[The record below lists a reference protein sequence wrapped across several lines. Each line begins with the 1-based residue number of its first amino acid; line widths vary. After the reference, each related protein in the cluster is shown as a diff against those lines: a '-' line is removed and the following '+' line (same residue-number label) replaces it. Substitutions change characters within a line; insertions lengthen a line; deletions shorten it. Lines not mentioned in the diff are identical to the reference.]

1 MKISDNRYLYR
12 VETNNADGSSVDFQE
27 IETVEPLYSVG
38 DTHDELDLENNK
50 QIKRVEKIKFDGTS
64 KEYWYVDEVRS
75 TDDYVVAYME
85 DINLMCSKDNHFC
98 ETDRTLFE
106 LSELGTV
113 GNYFCSSVEPN
124 GMNRIYM
131 SIAKEQLAYQSYTN
145 ETLKEYFKENPVTV
159 WYVLRYPVEV
169 PRSLSKG
176 YLITHKDKTTIN
188 VQTQTMGKV
197 APVVKAKIED
207 MNVEMD
213 SIPTQD
219 IKGTIEGKQLTEL
232 TLEGVTLVNNAKGDN
247 AKGTKELSHTRYG
260 FEPFYDGSTTI
271 NNTVEGGY
279 VSAKLYGD
287 TMVNIV
293 KPYGETPLLRTT
305 ESITKVSD
313 LLGENEDGVELL
325 DGEITE
331 GRIYGDSSV
340 GSAIIFEKGGINET
354 TGAIKNEKDD
364 YHTNKL
370 AVPKK
375 PFTLITNYTWT
386 KIIYY
391 DSNNRRIK
399 YDWDSGN
406 ARPITSSPPTN
417 ASYVRYALYSPN
429 GYPRTETIT
438 FKYEDG
444 ADVYVDIN
452 SVKNPNIT
460 FANLSK
466 NLLNKNA
473 CTNNV
478 INTNTGEVP
487 NGAHSYWTSDF
498 IPVSSTH
505 TYEWIPNRS
514 DASEICLYDKNKK
527 FIKGLTTRDKT
538 FTPSQD
544 GYMRFVFPS
553 SMKDTLQ
560 FGVVGTLNQ
569 DNYVPFETVSHSS
582 ITFTKTLNKLP
593 NGVADYIDVVNKVH
607 VQRVGRVRLDGN
619 INDTI
624 TKWIDDSWNFANDF
638 AEIECNVANLK
649 GYSDNKTIST
659 LSNTIPS
666 ITWNDAYK
674 GGASGVA
681 RNEGITAFT
690 NGRFVILLSTNKIP
704 KSSTL
709 EEKLAYL
716 QLNPIT
722 VLYELATPICTPL
735 TEEEI
740 AQLPLTVYEDRYV
753 TLSSEQLTPSFE
765 FRMQSSNRYQ
775 VDMLETG
782 YYYLN
787 APTGGIELG
796 TTKVDAQQMPCI
808 VKVDN
813 VGTGDSGYRLK
824 TSENFYKD
832 ILLNHEKGYLGIG
845 NGVVQSDNSGRWA
858 SDFVEL
864 PINDTSLYVSEGTL
878 IDVAFYNE
886 SQVFVSGKAVGNVH
900 SISKFNVPANAKYI
914 RVSGKNE
921 EMKVFI
927 CKQPITLAKLP
938 SHRIPS
944 SFTQGMKHKI
954 DFGYWKGIKE
964 SKPSNLYV
972 SDEEHI
978 LIKDVKLNRI
988 EYGSIV
994 VEDEYDV
1001 ATGKSTKR
1009 VGQTLIDER
1018 HVNHFLVWNGNKGD
1032 YCAFFIYLDK
1042 TSVGVNNG
1050 KASGIVLNNILPS
1063 NVGGYLGTTNGI
1075 NRIHS
1080 SGYIPFSLH
1089 KNILGVSDVNN
1100 TNEVK
1105 EAVKVFI
1112 KNHPVTLF
1120 YELAVPEITYFEQ
1133 SKYVVRTKANST
1145 NLQCWKNTGYLVPR
1159 VEPSYLSYPTALT
1172 PNTTYTVFHN
1182 RKNYSGSVKTPIINL
1197 GGNESPAQGD
1207 KTLITTP
1214 AVLSHSELQ
1223 FIGGENTVEQVMVLH
1238 GDWTKK
1244 GKTVDY
1250 FEGLQSS
1257 VVGDKTLENLVDKPS
1272 LISSESGLSNVVI
1285 NEVKEKYDN
1294 KPKFK
1299 EIDEIKKVSLK
1310 GSTKYR
1316 DKDTGDILEVFESG
1330 KNLELIPVRQP
1341 VLTSI
1346 NADSTKSNT
1355 ITVDGDYR
1363 GIGEKFDTIN
1373 LITGEVTRNIIE
1385 FHISGEEGYSWTG
1398 ITTNTKTV
1406 KTTLSYQ
1413 TLGLDGKVKKGE
1425 SMLCDKLAWDSSS
1438 DDIVHVKSEGD
1449 GGESSVRLA
1458 LFLDKTKFSPY
1469 TSQGINDYLKS
1480 TGGLTI
1486 QACLVTPTVETVKL
1500 KAEYVKVDEQ
1510 LQTGKPLFFDN
1521 GTIQVGSATIPCVI
1535 KDDVVL
1541 PTTNRYLMRN
1551 IDTVKYTILTS
1562 KPFIFNGQNY
1572 GASSTGMTIT
1582 DVFKVNDNYVY
1593 SDDDMITVIQEDG
1606 KYYTNDMLTQFK
1618 GTKTFTKPFIKTTNN
1633 TTSTTMTLL
1642 EPVELGGIPN
1652 TTYKDVLD
1660 VSNCEISKKVCT
1672 IVVDDDL
1679 LDNSGLAW
1687 NVATSTNMIEL
1698 HTVNWLNNGYKK
1710 GGHGSNGLTSL
1721 STFKYSTGGEVE
1733 RVCVTGNLY
1742 VRIYKHNVN
1751 NVLTVEACKDYLRKF
1766 TPFSI
1771 TYVMENPEITK
1782 VAPMKP
1788 YVSTRPQSGNIEA
1801 HDIGL
1806 QAQYLNYDNEQ
1817 SIISPRMLGDD
1828 DSIYW
1833 EQGSQCY
1840 VYANNKEYIPLP
1852 DYNTPFGVNLDANE
1866 ETQYVESLEG
1876 ADIELEVALKEK
1888 GVYERTY
1895 VEHEDTIVY
1904 PDLVNLDTNRGVE
1917 VDYICGY
1924 TWQNPN
1930 DLKEFQHLGKL
1941 REDGQYEI
1949 MIGHT
1954 ADDEIRLFEGDTHI
1968 ELNYEGL
1975 TPRFELTY
1983 FTKDGTEVGGYDET
1997 SYTLM
2002 NCKKDSKLATGMVY
2016 GGDSLNLVSTVTTQ
2030 NHNYSDFGFIK
2041 TLDNSK
2047 PYFIWFESSFDISE
2061 LGLLNGGAWNVRYV
2075 PTTRKGAVKVVP
2087 TNASITGL
2095 RIRCDKNT
2103 NGGYKPIINAM
2114 VFEYQEGMEN
2124 WEDTRFSTFV
2134 TGLTVSNTDR
2144 TQTIQYKLP
2153 TPLMLNKRGNIAD
2166 VYDLITNT
2174 KCELQKTMLNGSLN
2188 WQNYG
2193 NANHIPN
2200 HIRMELGGGNGIA
2213 HPTGRVFVLTSPSAL
2228 TFCADIWNDK
2238 KYAINNKV
2246 TVGMDTNGDY
2256 RCQILIPKLFIG
2268 EQQSLA
2274 LAKQYLNNN
2283 PVEVW
2288 YETKTSKTMKQTPIP
2303 TTQSPQAPTFILPQQ
2318 LRSVPNGVCDRLY
2331 WDENK
2336 GHYCIEKRI
2345 EVVTTDLNKFSSLP
2359 DYTGWE
2365 YQFRYTDFKVGKG
2378 WNTSNVSLTYKT
2390 IGDNKLSGF
2399 LNVGGQ
2405 YMWFKFD
2412 KTVFPTREDVKQYL
2426 QDNPT
2431 TFYYVLETSEII
2443 DLTHLNRKVELPS
2456 HSDGLTGYRVVC
2468 DKTNPQFGLT
2478 VPYKQLN
2485 SPTQPKNLNFKMDIA
2500 DYILTWDDVK
2510 EARQYNIILNDRVI
2524 STTLEPQWNSGEEM
2538 YGYVLVEAQN
2548 EIADSVSE
2556 ELYIKTVPNAP
2567 AQLTVAHNPNTDYY
2581 DFEISFVKTSAIAD
2595 YYTVRYCVDN
2605 GEWIEKQVQAPSI
2618 DDNTKVLWRFSVYE
2632 IKHSIQVQATA
2643 TNEIGTNDILP
2654 VATYYMSPTPK
2665 WTYRINSKEVFLR
2678 WMDESPYDTQYKL
2691 RYSYKSNGVFQYAYF
2706 EGDKQEIGKLYE
2718 AVVPLAEDD
2727 EVTLALC
2734 IVSEKENLYCKPVK
2748 ASKELDPNLVP
2759 PKNFNFHWV
2768 ARGLI
2773 EFYWE
2778 DNYDCDISYE
2788 YILEHRKNGEI
2799 SWITDQQEIVAKD
2812 VAGKGEIY
2820 RLQYQME
2827 DLEEVRL
2834 KVRMKWSM
2842 NESEW
2847 TEQLTTV
2854 FVPVDGNPPKYI
2866 RRTQTKDGLLVE
2878 WEAQQFI
2885 DSYHLYVIDRAT
2897 GETLQHLQ
2905 TQDNSVIVDV
2915 NYANPIEI
2923 EIYEVSRFTG
2933 GIEAD
2938 KSDSM
2943 VFTPTQYTTNPRID
2957 IYQPCVEKYLLETST
2972 IQKASKKAYVINDI
2986 NCTPNVKAGND
2997 VQVGI
3002 STPFQISYH
3011 PLGVNIHQDGSKA
3024 IADVGLQVSTPDVK
3038 TQESVNVMTFE
3049 RITDKYDMNFNV
3061 HTPSVTSYPITLEV
3075 NRVRIVCLG
3084 DSLTSGFNKGRL
3096 AK

>member
-331 GRIYGDSSV
+331 GRIYGGVSL
-340 GSAIIFEKGGINET
+340 ANRELPYTNKTINEATGVVNGTQGCHSEKMSVPNRTFIFT
-354 TGAIKNEKDD
+354 TPYAYSK
-364 YHTNKL
+364 
-370 AVPKK
+370 V
-375 PFTLITNYTWT
+375 
-386 KIIYY
+386 IYFNSE
-391 DSNNRRIK
+391 DRVVK
-399 YDWDSGN
+399 YDWSAN
-406 ARPITSSPPTN
+406 TVKPVTSTPPTN
-417 ASYVRYALYSPN
+417 ATYVR
-429 GYPRTETIT
+429 
-438 FKYEDG
+438 FG
-444 ADVYVDIN
+444 ADNGGKPTEMFTYVYADNNEPVYSKLDLTNKPSIEFT
-452 SVKNPNIT
+452 SFPHHPDV
-460 FANLSK
+460 NLF
-466 NLLNKNA
+466 NKNVYFE
-473 CTNNV
+473 NV
-478 INTNTGEVP
+478 LNINTGELGGR
-487 NGAHSYWTSDF
+487 NTSYVSTDF
-498 IPVSSTH
+498 IKVYKGI
-505 TYEWIPNRS
+505 TYEFITSRE
-514 DASEICLYDKNKK
+514 AGEFCHYDKNKV
-527 FIKGLTTRDKT
+527 FLNGFQRNDTT
-538 FTPSQD
+538 FTPTQD
-544 GYMRFVFPS
+544 GYVRFTFAIHIINKLVLNAKNS
-553 SMKDTLQ
+553 S
-560 FGVVGTLNQ
+560 NS
-569 DNYVPFETVSHSS
+569 NS
-582 ITFTKTLNKLP
+582 ITFTKTINRLP

-607 VQRVGRVRLDGN
+607 VQRVGLATVNGDNIRSVGAIGGSDYRFTIEGVFNTNFSGGFWGTEKDFLYINPLVRQVRGYNRMIVLYPN
-619 INDTI
+619 NKNT
-624 TKWIDDSWNFANDF
+624 SLEDF
-638 AEIECNVANLK
+638 
-649 GYSDNKTIST
+649 KT
-659 LSNTIPS
+659 
-666 ITWNDAYK
+666 A
-674 GGASGVA
+674 
-681 RNEGITAFT
+681 
-690 NGRFVILLSTNKIP
+690 
-704 KSSTL
+704 
-709 EEKLAYL
+709 L
-716 QLNPIT
+716 QLEPIT
-722 VLYELATPICTPL
+722 VLYKLDTPICTPL
-735 TEEEI
+735 TEEEST
-740 AQLPLTVYEDRYV
+740 QLPPSIHEDEYIR
-753 TLSSEQLTPSFE
+753 LSSSGYSTQSAFE

-787 APTGGIELG
+787 APTGNIKLG
-796 TTKVDAQQMPCI
+796 TTDVDVQQMPCI

-824 TSENFYKD
+824 VDCIGSISSVSLKHYGWLSTS
-832 ILLNHEKGYLGIG
+832 
-845 NGVVQSDNSGRWA
+845 
-858 SDFVEL
+858 
-864 PINDTSLYVSEGTL
+864 TGTL
-878 IDVAFYNE
+878 EDTHSTIDKATDYVQTIGKSLHIRKMNVSCNVCFYN
-886 SQVFVSGKAVGNVH
+886 
-900 SISKFNVPANAKYI
+900 
-914 RVSGKNE
+914 KN
-921 EMKVFI
+921 KVFI
-927 CKQPITLAKLP
+927 KGVRRTDYTTPITIEIPSDAEYVRFSYPIHLDNRNDVLVSMGGETTLAKLP

-944 SFTQGMKHKI
+944 SFTQGMKCNT
-954 DFGYWKGIKE
+954 DFGHWEGIKE
-964 SKPSNLYV
+964 AQTYGIQTTNKTTINGFDTIDLYKIDSGNV
-972 SDEEHI
+972 
-978 LIKDVKLNRI
+978 LA
-988 EYGSIV
+988 
-994 VEDEYDV
+994 EDEFDIS
-1001 ATGKSTKR
+1001 TGKLTRQIEVKKL
-1009 VGQTLIDER
+1009 VGDED
-1018 HVNHFLVWNGNKGD
+1018 WKI
-1032 YCAFFIYLDK
+1032 A
-1042 TSVGVNNG
+1042 G
-1050 KASGIVLNNILPS
+1050 KALENSVMFQLSVDGVMAEANSSTNYVFNDKHPRRTGDRLWAS
-1063 NVGGYLGTTNGI
+1063 ETYGVGGYADVIRVRLNIPCYTVEDFKRYLSLNPITVYYKLRVPKITYLTPRFNQMETTNPSTRI
-1075 NRIHS
+1075 NV
-1080 SGYIPFSLH
+1080 L
-1089 KNILGVSDVNN
+1089 KNPKNN
-1100 TNEVK
+1100 K
-1105 EAVKVFI
+1105 
-1112 KNHPVTLF
+1112 LF
-1120 YELAVPEITYFEQ
+1120 
-1133 SKYVVRTKANST
+1133 
-1145 NLQCWKNTGYLVPR
+1145 PR

-1438 DDIVHVKSEGD
+1438 NDIVHVKSEGD

-1930 DLKEFQHLGKL
+1930 DLKELQHLGEL

-1949 MIGHT
+1949 MIGHS

-1983 FTKDGTEVGGYDET
+1983 LTKDGTEIGGYGET

-2016 GGDSLNLVSTVTTQ
+2016 GGDSLNLVSGVTAQ
-2030 NHNYSDFGFIK
+2030 NYNYSDFSFIK

-2061 LGLLNGGAWNVRYV
+2061 LGLLNGGGWNVRYV
-2075 PTTRKGAVKVVP
+2075 PTTRKGAIKVIP

-2095 RIRCDKNT
+2095 RVRCDKNT
-2103 NGGYKPIINAM
+2103 YNSYKPIINAM
-2114 VFEYQEGMEN
+2114 VFEYQEGMED

-2134 TGLTVSNTDR
+2134 TGFTISNADR
-2144 TQTIQYKLP
+2144 TQTIQHKFP
-2153 TPLMLNKRGNIAD
+2153 TPLILNKRGNVTD

-2174 KCELQKTMLNGSLN
+2174 QCELQKTMLNGSLN
-2188 WQNYG
+2188 WINYR
-2193 NANHIPN
+2193 NNYNSIPN
-2200 HIRMELGGGNGIA
+2200 HVTMELGTGNGIA
-2213 HPTGRVFVLTSPSAL
+2213 HPTRKFVITSPSAL
-2228 TFCADIWNDK
+2228 AFCADIYN
-2238 KYAINNKV
+2238 YPQYVFNNKIS
-2246 TVGMDTNGDY
+2246 VGMDTNGEH
-2256 RCQILIPKLFIG
+2256 RCQVHIPKSFIG
-2268 EQQSLA
+2268 EENQPSLA
-2274 LAKQYLNNN
+2274 TTKQYLNNN
-2283 PVEVW
+2283 PIEVW
-2288 YETKTSKTMKQTPIP
+2288 YETKASKPTKQCLIP
-2303 TTQSPQAPTFILPQQ
+2303 TTQSPQTPTFILPQQ

-2359 DYTGWE
+2359 DYSGWE
-2365 YQFRYTDFKVGKG
+2365 YQFRYTDFKIGQG
-2378 WNTSNVSLTYKT
+2378 WNTNNTKLTYKT
-2390 IGDNKLSGF
+2390 VEDGKLIAPLNISGQYLYFKLS
-2399 LNVGGQ
+2399 
-2405 YMWFKFD
+2405 
-2412 KTVFPTREDVKQYL
+2412 KTIFPTREDARQYL

-2431 TFYYVLETSEII
+2431 TFYYVLGTSEII
-2443 DLTHLNRKVELPS
+2443 DLTHLNRKVELPV
-2456 HSDGLTGYRVVC
+2456 HADGLTGYRVVY
-2468 DKTNPQFGLT
+2468 DKANPQIGLT

-2605 GEWIEKQVQAPSI
+2605 GEWVEKQVQAPSI